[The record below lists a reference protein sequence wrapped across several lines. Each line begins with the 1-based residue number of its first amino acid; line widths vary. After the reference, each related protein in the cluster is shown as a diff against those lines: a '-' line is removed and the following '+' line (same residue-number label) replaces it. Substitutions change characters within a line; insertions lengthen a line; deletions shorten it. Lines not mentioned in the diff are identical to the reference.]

1 MSMTNPDSLAT
12 KADLH
17 EMYGRIYPFLEG
29 GGSGGSGGHTIEDS
43 TGTAL
48 TQRDIMQFSDSFAP
62 TDDSTDEVT
71 KIGLNKLTSGEMDD
85 IVTPLPSVQSRYHE
99 YSKDEQ
105 IVGKWIDGSYIYE
118 KTIDFGSL
126 PNNTYRDVSVSN
138 LNIDRII
145 HLEAMAFTNDKSEF
159 IPIPNANMNVSTDG
173 SMSLSSANK

>member
-62 TDDSTDEVT
+62 TDDSTNEVT

-99 YSKDEQ
+99 YSTDEQ
-105 IVGKWIDGSYIYE
+105 IVGKWIDGSYIYGMQYLA
-118 KTIDFGSL
+118 DSS
-126 PNNTYRDVSVSN
+126 RDSQQ
-138 LNIDRII
+138 R
-145 HLEAMAFTNDKSEF
+145 
-159 IPIPNANMNVSTDG
+159 
-173 SMSLSSANK
+173 